1 HMDTPTEIL
10 HTILLGIVKYFWGQT
25 VHLMEKAKLLDLFQS
40 RLDSI
45 ECDALNTPNLNSDYI
60 CRYKGALIGKHFKS
74 LAQVMPFV
82 IHDLVPQ
89 MVIDGWTTI
98 GELVV
103 LLWHTK
109 IEDLE
114 AYLARLS
121 RTIEDFLNVTAICA
135 PSILITKP
143 KFHFLVH
150 LPTYICHFGPAIIF
164 STE

>member
-1 HMDTPTEIL
+1 
-10 HTILLGIVKYFWGQT
+10 
-25 VHLMEKAKLLDLFQS
+25 
-40 RLDSI
+40 
-45 ECDALNTPNLNSDYI
+45 
-60 CRYKGALIGKHFKS
+60 
-74 LAQVMPFV
+74 QVMPFV

-89 MVIDGWTTI
+89 TVMDGWTTL

-109 IEDLE
+109 IDDVEV
-114 AYLARLS
+114 YLAQLT

-150 LPTYICHFGPAIIF
+150 LPAYIRRFGPAIIF